1 MSENPNLPF
10 LKKLFYFIC
19 IILTAQSVGAQD
31 LIGKITD
38 VDSAHSPLFLAE
50 VVQMQNG
57 KTIATYKTYFDG
69 TYRLKVKP
77 DQTYQLKVSFPGR
90 ADTTVT
96 VSVDKHGTLYSGTLF
111 ISLFKDGLRLTGY
124 LLDQIQ
130 DIPIPN
136 ATIILRNV
144 MTRKEDR
151 VMTDGSGSYNL
162 KMDYETN
169 YTLKVDKMSTGI
181 LNKYQDTS
189 FNISTIGFNKPLDF
203 RLDIKLGPTNGY
215 TAPRSEYDPFGK
227 GANKNLK
234 PVLEVIGVRDSAK
247 RHEQDSVI
255 TALHLRLNNKDSLI
269 ASLDQRIN
277 DINKTKNEPKVI
289 LRDMDPE
296 ERKKEEDAKLKQE
309 VEARKNQL
317 MQDQKKKDDLAKA
330 ESDVLKKKQA
340 EKDLQDKLDKENK
353 EAQAKQQKLAA
364 EREANAKAA
373 AKVQAEEDSLLRIAK
388 AKNNEI
394 LARRKHVLDS
404 INTVESKKALSKTDE
419 LTLQRIHENDSL
431 KAKKQKL
438 DAANQAKK
446 GQLAQ
451 DSLLKIA
458 EASNKNLMANRKR
471 VLDSLINIESQKT
484 QVRNGV
490 RGSADNTNQRDSSKI
505 REAQEAEMLRQAQ
518 RDRYQ
523 AEQDSLLRNAL
534 EKNKEIMAR
543 RKKVYDSIA
552 VIEKQEAQA
561 RNDAK
566 KQQDEN
572 DVKEKARLAKEQTDK
587 IAREKEQKEAE
598 EKLQAEITE
607 REKKAAELALLRKVR
622 EDSAQ
627 AAISKSQ
634 QEDAARKSQIEQEL
648 AAMKKAREDAEAKL
662 LADKRE
668 KEAADKAAKK
678 ESKRLAKELADQNK
692 KQKETQEAEK
702 AKTEAQL
709 RLNAKQAEIENEQR
723 ELEAKKTLE
732 EQEKNKL
739 KLELGKLQKDEES
752 SVTKDQDAKRQDY
765 NPDQALKAD
774 QARAVNAYQTKV
786 LTENKRRAD
795 SLANPNRA
803 PSSAEGKLIRAKG
816 FVKNG
821 QTEEP
826 ISNVSINIRRLNSIV
841 SQEVTSD
848 AAGKYDIL
856 LDSGYFYLVS
866 FYKDKYEISKQ
877 ILDLTTYRGA
887 DYNMVIQYLKER
899 DDFDPT
905 AKMPIIQFQKNSSK
919 LPADVWTDLQTIVK
933 MMKDIPE
940 LKIKLYG
947 LGSLDEDYP
956 MELSVTRAR
965 LVADLM
971 LESGIKPSRIRINGI
986 GAYRPRSGCTEGKAC
1001 TDANYKMDRV
1011 VMYRVVKE

>member
-1 MSENPNLPF
+1 M
-10 LKKLFYFIC
+10 KKLLYLVF
-19 IILTAQSVGAQD
+19 IILLGTRGATAQD

-38 VDSAHSPLFLAE
+38 VDAEHSPLFLAE

-96 VSVDKHGTLYSGTLF
+96 VSIDKNGTLYSGTLF

-151 VMTDGSGSYNL
+151 VITDGSGGYNL
-162 KMDYETN
+162 KMEYETN

-215 TAPRSEYDPFGK
+215 TAPRPEYDPFGK
-227 GANKNLK
+227 HANRNLK
-234 PVLEVIGVRDSAK
+234 PALQVLGIGDTAK
-247 RHEQDSVI
+247 RREQDSIV
-255 TALHLRLNNKDSLI
+255 TALNLKLNNKDSVI
-269 ASLDQRIN
+269 ASLDKRIS
-277 DINKTKNEPKVI
+277 DINKTKNETKVA
-289 LRDMDPE
+289 LKDMDPE
-296 ERKKEEDAKLKQE
+296 ERKKEEDARLKQE
-309 VEARKNQL
+309 VEARKKQL
-317 MQDQKKKDDLAKA
+317 MEDQKKKDDMSKA
-330 ESDVLKKKQA
+330 EADLTKKKQA
-340 EKDLQDKLDKENK
+340 EKELQDKLEKENK
-353 EAQAKQQKLAA
+353 EAEARKIEQQKIAA
-364 EREANAKAA
+364 ERERSDRAVAKM
-373 AKVQAEEDSLLRIAK
+373 QAEEDSLLRIAR

-394 LARRKHVLDS
+394 LARRKHILDS
-404 INTVESKKALSKTDE
+404 VNTLESKKALTKTNE
-419 LTLQRIHENDSL
+419 LTMQRIHENDSL
-431 KAKKQKL
+431 KTLDQKLTKTDLAKKEQL
-438 DAANQAKK
+438 D
-446 GQLAQ
+446 Q
-451 DSLLKIA
+451 DSILKVA
-458 EASNKNLMANRKR
+458 ESKNKNIMATRKR

-484 QVRNGV
+484 QVRNGI
-490 RGSADNTNQRDSSKI
+490 RGSDNTNQRDSI
-505 REAQEAEMLRQAQ
+505 RIRDAQEAEMLKQAQ
-518 RDRYQ
+518 RDRFQ

-543 RKKVYDSIA
+543 RKKIYDSVA
-552 VIEKQEAQA
+552 VIEKQQVQA
-561 RNDAK
+561 RNEAK

-572 DVKEKARLAKEQTDK
+572 EIKEKARLAKEQEEK
-587 IAREKEQKEAE
+587 IIRDKEQKEAD
-598 EKLQAEITE
+598 EKLQAEIAE
-607 REKKAAELALLRKVR
+607 REKRSAELALLRKVR
-622 EDSAQ
+622 EDSTQ
-627 AAISKSQ
+627 AAIKKSE
-634 QEDAARKSQIEQEL
+634 QEAADRKSKIEQDL

-662 LADKRE
+662 LADKRD
-668 KEAADKAAKK
+668 KEAAERLSKK
-678 ESKRLAKELADQNK
+678 ESKRLAKELADQAK
-692 KQKETQEAEK
+692 KQKQAQEAEK
-702 AKTEAQL
+702 SRTEEQL
-709 RLNAKQAEIENEQR
+709 RQAARKAEIENEQR
-723 ELEAKKTLE
+723 ELEAKRTLE

-739 KLELGKLQKDEES
+739 KLELGKLQKDEQS
-752 SVTKDQDAKRQDY
+752 SVTKDAETKRQDY
-765 NPDQALKAD
+765 NPDQALKND
-774 QARAVNAYQTKV
+774 KEKSVNAYQTQR
-786 LTENKRRAD
+786 LAENKRRAD
-795 SLANPNRA
+795 SMTNFPHAT
-803 PSSAEGKLIRAKG
+803 SSDAGKLIKAKG
-816 FVKNG
+816 SVKNG
-821 QTEEP
+821 QTEDA
-826 ISNVSINIRRLNSIV
+826 IANVSINIRRLNSVV

-848 AAGKYDIL
+848 ANGKYDIL

-887 DYNMVIQYLKER
+887 EYTMVIQYLKER
-899 DDFDPT
+899 DDFDPN
-905 AKMPIIQFQKNSSK
+905 AKMPVIQFTKNSSK
-919 LPADVWTDLQTIVK
+919 LPADVWTELQTIVK

-965 LVADLM
+965 LVADLI
-971 LESGIKPSRIRINGI
+971 LEAGIKPSRIRINGI
-986 GAYRPRSGCTEGKAC
+986 GAYRPRSGCTETKVC
-1001 TDANYKMDRV
+1001 TDENYKMDRV